1 MAISC
6 KDRLAPVISCR
17 SPALANFIGA
27 IISVLFILTPHLA
40 ILTMSLLNM
49 NGEWS
54 AGSTEA
60 SYRSWLS
67 VRWTTISRIAK
78 ESLAEK
84 PTCGRFYG
92 WSCGKS
98 SFGAVFAYLLLLTLL
113 IIEIFFRHSPPPSDW
128 INWLHNHPSETIN
141 SMNDWWNWRQHYS
154 YCIRV
159 DWLTGLI
166 NDRILID
173 LTIDSVSG
181 EVKWLQRD
189 FDIDPPALMYFFSS
203 IEVGGFAMIGNTLW
217 GFSWFALVFQLISDC
232 LNPIIKSFSPA
243 PPMHCQ
249 QFN

>member
-1 MAISC
+1 MGNE
-6 KDRLAPVISCR
+6 
-17 SPALANFIGA
+17 ALDPPRRPIDPGY
-27 IISVLFILTPHLA
+27 LWGGPP
-40 ILTMSLLNM
+40 
-49 NGEWS
+49 S
-54 AGSTEA
+54 AGSLKKALRKSLPAEGPTVDPAENPH
-60 SYRSWLS
+60 SELCLLICFSW
-67 VRWTTISRIAK
+67 RCW
-78 ESLAEK
+78 SL
-84 PTCGRFYG
+84 RY
-92 WSCGKS
+92 
-98 SFGAVFAYLLLLTLL
+98 SFGT
-113 IIEIFFRHSPPPSDW
+113 PPPSDW

-189 FDIDPPALMYFFSS
+189 FDIDPLALMYFFSS